1 MVGAAAVVEASPAA
15 VSVLGFNKFM
25 KIYDNNTGLF
35 HLEITR
41 ETKMNIRTIILII
54 AALVILGAGASVV
67 LATGN
72 GDRSSPDGILMQD
85 SGDEASGGDS
95 EGGDD
100 ASGDEGS
107 TDESGA
113 ETEPVVGEPV
123 TQPPVGDI
131 LAGGVDDA
139 EKEQNIQDALAG
151 IRDYEVS
158 YKTSLSRE
166 ELTPPELKALDGTI
180 YAGEESSVAARTKLL
195 NELDI
200 LGVLS
205 NRYEKV
211 EEEFGAKAEEDF
223 DEEDPD
229 KTLNYYQPRGDPFVI
244 TDWIPEELRPKM
256 EGTGLDGA
264 VDPELLEELFWANFQ
279 AQLRLVDIYIIGTM
293 ESGPNKICM
302 FTIFGIPRSFTIMEG
317 ESTYFGFF
325 RIDCVQVSE
334 DFVVFILSAG
344 DASVTRTFHVR
355 R

>member
-1 MVGAAAVVEASPAA
+1 MNPAVAAAAAAAAVEEASPVA
-15 VSVLGFNKFM
+15 VSVLGFNNFM

-41 ETKMNIRTIILII
+41 ETNMNIRTIIIII

-72 GDRSSPDGILMQD
+72 GDRSSYDGTLMQE
-85 SGDEASGGDS
+85 SGGDASGGDV
-95 EGGDD
+95 
-100 ASGDEGS
+100 SGDEG
-107 TDESGA
+107 TADESGT

-123 TQPPVGDI
+123 TPPAGDV
-131 LAGGVDDA
+131 LAGGMTDA

-166 ELTPPELKALDGTI
+166 ELTPPELKALDGTL
-180 YAGEESSVAARTKLL
+180 YAGEESPVAARTKLL
-195 NELDI
+195 NDLNI

-205 NRYEKV
+205 TRYEKV
-211 EEEFGAKAEEDF
+211 EKEFGATTEKDF

-244 TDWIPEELRPKM
+244 TDLIPEELRPEM

-264 VDPELLEELFWANFQ
+264 VDPDLLEELFWANFQ
-279 AQLRLVDIYIIGTM
+279 AQLRLVQINIIGTM

-317 ESTYFGFF
+317 ETRYFGFF

-344 DASVTRTFHVR
+344 DASVTRTFHVLR
-355 R
+355 